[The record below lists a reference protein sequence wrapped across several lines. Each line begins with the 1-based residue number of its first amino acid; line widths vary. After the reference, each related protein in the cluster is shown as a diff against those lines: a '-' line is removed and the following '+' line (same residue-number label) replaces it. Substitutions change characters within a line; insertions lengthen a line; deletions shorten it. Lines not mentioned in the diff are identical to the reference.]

1 MNPRPKG
8 YDKLT
13 PKEQETIAYLTKPTE
28 VHSRIDE
35 LRMAYIPKKYWG
47 TDEFYNV
54 SDDLLNKIIS
64 DGLAGKTSVDSKF
77 FNLIGDKKK
86 FKDLFRNLQAV
97 ATPIAVGAATQMKDG
112 GRCWPGYKTVP
123 GKTPFSKGSCTK
135 AKDGAWLDKY
145 EVIEDDMGQ
154 LTNPGKITKINSN
167 NITMKGVDFPVL
179 GISDTGDKKMMLPG
193 QDYTFDGESVTEYPM
208 KKKQG
213 GSLVKLN
220 QLTNFTNYNTPQPGG
235 WLEKYN

>member
-1 MNPRPKG
+1 MVVDAGQDIKQFLVR
-8 YDKLT
+8 
-13 PKEQETIAYLTKPTE
+13 
-28 VHSRIDE
+28 H
-35 LRMAYIPKKYWG
+35 
-47 TDEFYNV
+47 
-54 SDDLLNKIIS
+54 LLE
-64 DGLAGKTSVDSKF
+64 
-77 FNLIGDKKK
+77 
-86 FKDLFRNLQAV
+86 
-97 ATPIAVGAATQMKDG
+97 
-112 GRCWPGYKTVP
+112 
-123 GKTPFSKGSCTK
+123 GSCTK

-179 GISDTGDKKMMLPG
+179 GISNTGDKKMMLPG
-193 QDYTFDGESVTEYPM
+193 QDYTFDGESVTEYPI

>member
-1 MNPRPKG
+1 MG
-8 YDKLT
+8 VYEKLD
-13 PKEQETIAYLTKPTE
+13 QY
-28 VHSRIDE
+28 
-35 LRMAYIPKKYWG
+35 
-47 TDEFYNV
+47 
-54 SDDLLNKIIS
+54 IS
-64 DGLAGKTSVDSKF
+64 DGTEDFPTERHNMYIDADG
-77 FNLIGDKKK
+77 NKKDPFYVYRPK
-86 FKDLFRNLQAV
+86 QKRN
-97 ATPIAVGAATQMKDG
+97 G
-112 GRCWPGYKTVP
+112 G
-123 GKTPFSKGSCTK
+123 
-135 AKDGAWLDKY
+135 WLDKY

-179 GISDTGDKKMMLPG
+179 GISNTGDKKMMLPG
-193 QDYTFDGESVTEYPM
+193 QDYTFDGESVTEYPI

>member
-1 MNPRPKG
+1 MKG
-8 YDKLT
+8 LYATVPMAMGADGLLEYET
-13 PKEQETIAYLTKPTE
+13 PKY
-28 VHSRIDE
+28 
-35 LRMAYIPKKYWG
+35 
-47 TDEFYNV
+47 
-54 SDDLLNKIIS
+54 
-64 DGLAGKTSVDSKF
+64 
-77 FNLIGDKKK
+77 
-86 FKDLFRNLQAV
+86 
-97 ATPIAVGAATQMKDG
+97 KDG
-112 GRCWPGYKTVP
+112 G
-123 GKTPFSKGSCTK
+123 
-135 AKDGAWLDKY
+135 WLDKY

-213 GSLVKLN
+213 GSLVKLD

-235 WLEKYN
+235 WLDKY